1 MVEII
6 HSISIH
12 FPRLLWQPGLCH
24 NYHKFI
30 YSSGVFWEVKQGGR
44 YFDKTTRE
52 SREEFCCAEGVLGV
66 VSVLWFRVVW
76 VFFFILTLIYKIT
89 CLGSYSFLQF
99 LHVLPLWLFW
109 QWCSRKE
116 WVLKT
121 LLRDDTMGH
130 VRFLCRW
137 LLGSWQRG
145 SSVDSAS
152 RRAGTLLSRVVCAV

>member
-1 MVEII
+1 MSRQQNKTKWENIFQLFFFLLSLALVAGKKYSKVTLQMVEII

-76 VFFFILTLIYKIT
+76 VFFYCNAHLQNNMSWKL
-89 CLGSYSFLQF
+89 FLPS
-99 LHVLPLWLFW
+99 VSP
-109 QWCSRKE
+109 CS
-116 WVLKT
+116 
-121 LLRDDTMGH
+121 
-130 VRFLCRW
+130 
-137 LLGSWQRG
+137 
-145 SSVDSAS
+145 SSV
-152 RRAGTLLSRVVCAV
+152 AVLAVML